1 MKKNI
6 KLSVIALSL
15 AMLSGMA
22 SADDSGLSVDE
33 AQATA
38 KVSAVVDSVIS
49 IKHVDDISFGNLSP
63 GVNVQY
69 DDELT
74 RVDSICVYS
83 NTEGFDLQLD
93 SANPFDDF
101 FSMVGEN
108 TGVQMFYTIGIDVYG
123 YNDGDFYNNQVVE
136 KAKTGSAY
144 GPLYMNAGDEN
155 CSEMDEMENLVDGD
169 NVQLTYT
176 LSGADVFNSVPDTYT
191 DTVTITARTVYSIGG

>member
-1 MKKNI
+1 MKHNI

-108 TGVQMFYTIGIDVYG
+108 TGNEMIYSIGINVFGNGEGG
-123 YNDGDFYNNQVVE
+123 YYNEQVVE
-136 KAKTGSAY
+136 KAKTGSTY
-144 GPLYMNAGDEN
+144 GPLYMEVYDED
-155 CSEMDEMENLVDGD
+155 CSEMGEMEEQVAGD

-176 LSGADVFNSVPDTYT
+176 LSGAGVFNAVPDTYT
-191 DTVTITARTVYSIGG
+191 DTVTITARAVYSIGG